1 MDSKP
6 SDIGETCHIYE
17 TFGKCA
23 YGLSCRFAK
32 AHTTPDFK
40 SMEKADLVKVYEGRT
55 MVKNNMSKELQGR
68 LRKRSV
74 SFEKSEK
81 YLKTLSDNKDKGAQQ
96 GDGKTSEML
105 PSQILLM
112 LFRKKQILSM
122 SLKPLFH

>member
-6 SDIGETCHIYE
+6 ADIGETCHIYE

-81 YLKTLSDNKDKGAQQ
+81 YLKTLSDNKGKGAQQ
-96 GDGKTSEML
+96 GNSKTSEKAFIKNSAITNFAHAFL
-105 PSQILLM
+105 G
-112 LFRKKQILSM
+112 RNRY
-122 SLKPLFH
+122 